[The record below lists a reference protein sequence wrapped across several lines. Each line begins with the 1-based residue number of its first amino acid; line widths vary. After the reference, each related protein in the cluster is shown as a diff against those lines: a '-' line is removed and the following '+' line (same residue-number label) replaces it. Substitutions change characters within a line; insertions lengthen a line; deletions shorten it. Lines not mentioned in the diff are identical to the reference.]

1 MEGLKLT
8 MGDRMHIHRSAR
20 ALVLLLGIAGFATAG
35 QAGSGY
41 TSDQSVIQVVS
52 TNVQGKNVYIPS
64 TIIVVAGK
72 PHTLSLFNTTDVPH
86 GFRISGLEIETV
98 LPSKEE
104 HELALPAL
112 EGGKIYEIHCQLHA
126 AHRTATL
133 VVLPGAADA
142 MQPGSPMLVE

>member
-1 MEGLKLT
+1 MEGLELT
-8 MGDRMHIHRSAR
+8 MGDRMQIHRSAR
-20 ALVLLLGIAGFATAG
+20 GLVLLLGIAGFATAG
-35 QAGSGY
+35 HAGSGY

-52 TNVQGKNVYIPS
+52 TNVQGKNVYIPA
-64 TIIVVAGK
+64 TIVVVAGK

-86 GFRISGLEIETV
+86 GFRIGGLGIETV

-112 EGGKIYEIHCQLHA
+112 EGGKVYQIHCQLHP

-133 VVLPGAADA
+133 VVLPGA
-142 MQPGSPMLVE
+142 MPPGSPKLVE

>member
-1 MEGLKLT
+1 MEGLALT
-8 MGDRMHIHRSAR
+8 MGDRMHFHRSVR
-20 ALVLLLGIAGFATAG
+20 GLVLLLGIAGFATAG

-52 TNVQGKNVYIPS
+52 TNVQGKNVYIPA
-64 TIIVVAGK
+64 TIVVVAGK

-112 EGGKIYEIHCQLHA
+112 EGGKVYQIHCQLHP
-126 AHRTATL
+126 AHRNATL
-133 VVLPGAADA
+133 VVLPGAMPPA
-142 MQPGSPMLVE
+142 SPESVE